1 VSGLIHEFGELH
13 PAFVHFPIAL
23 IVTAALAE
31 ALYMARRSQWL
42 GEAARFMVAAGAWA
56 AVPTVAAGFSE
67 AWGETFAGEAA
78 RAFSIHWVCGVVA
91 AVLAFLTYAMGEGS
105 RRSGQVWEQALY
117 RVILLVAAVAVL
129 ITGFFGAG
137 IGHAEGEVGS
147 GPVEL
152 SLTVLGHFW
161 Y

>member
-1 VSGLIHEFGELH
+1 VSELIHEFGELH
-13 PAFVHFPIAL
+13 PVFVHFPIAL

-56 AVPTVAAGFSE
+56 AVPTVAAGFAE
-67 AWGETFAGEAA
+67 AWGETFSGEAA

-91 AVLAFLTYAMGEGS
+91 AVLAFLAYAMGEGS
-105 RRSGQVWEQALY
+105 RRSGQVWEQGLY
-117 RVILLVAAVAVL
+117 RIILLLAAVAVL
-129 ITGFFGAG
+129 VTGFFGGGVA
-137 IGHAEGEVGS
+137 HAEGEVGS
-147 GPVEL
+147 GPVGF
-152 SLTVLGHFW
+152 SLTVLAHFW